1 MNFNTAG
8 GTARETHERAVQV
21 DAAVRKIIANGGYA
35 SECSCEDVRWQKDY
49 NRFSFRRACRVDSAP
64 VCMERMS
71 RGKVRLGTFVFEEDG
86 STFQNVPT
94 KGYTDYG
101 GFDISPQLPRG
112 YVYRIGS
119 PEGDDEQPYQE
130 LPPGRKIAV
139 GPE

>member
-1 MNFNTAG
+1 MSARFRSTPPSERSSRTAG
-8 GTARETHERAVQV
+8 TPANVRARMSGGRKTTIDFHSDERAE
-21 DAAVRKIIANGGYA
+21 
-35 SECSCEDVRWQKDY
+35 STL
-49 NRFSFRRACRVDSAP
+49 AP